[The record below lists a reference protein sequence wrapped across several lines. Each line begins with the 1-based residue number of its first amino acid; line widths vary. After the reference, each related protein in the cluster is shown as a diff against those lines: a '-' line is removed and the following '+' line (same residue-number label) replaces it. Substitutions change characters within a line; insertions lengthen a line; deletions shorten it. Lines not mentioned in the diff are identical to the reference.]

1 MHILKY
7 DYHGPEDEAW
17 EFNTPSLRKINL
29 IVGDT
34 GTGKTRFLNT
44 IFNLGKSVV
53 RPSKVV
59 SYSGWESRLVRS
71 NQPPVV
77 SLGG

>member
-1 MHILKY
+1 
-7 DYHGPEDEAW
+7 
-17 EFNTPSLRKINL
+17 
-29 IVGDT
+29 
-34 GTGKTRFLNT
+34 
-44 IFNLGKSVV
+44 V

-59 SYSGWESRLVRS
+59 SYSGWESRLVRL

>member
-7 DYHGPEDEAW
+7 DYHGPENEAW
-17 EFNTPSLRKINL
+17 EFSTPSLRKINL

-44 IFNLGKSVV
+44 IFNFGKSVV
-53 RPSKVV
+53 AKEIGARGIWNILFNTGK
-59 SYSGWESRLVRS
+59 R
-71 NQPPVV
+71 
-77 SLGG
+77 